1 MGFTK
6 MVKPQYPPR
15 LWTLAG
21 FPGSGK
27 STFAAQMRPPLLAI
41 DADRRFS
48 EVLSL
53 AQGEV
58 YSLGEAAADNANTQR
73 IVSLLKANMPGSEVN
88 TIVVD
93 SLSAVISPL

>member
-1 MGFTK
+1 MFNSFFEVMPNYGSNHHGIYE

-48 EVLSL
+48 EVLNL
-53 AQGEV
+53 RA
-58 YSLGEAAADNANTQR
+58 R
-73 IVSLLKANMPGSEVN
+73 
-88 TIVVD
+88 
-93 SLSAVISPL
+93 